1 VLDPNIARRRR
12 LKPGVGQTKGKG
24 VNEQLVATLRSLKT
38 DPAAA
43 VELYEQLFRARY
55 WVLVSDAET
64 NLDNMFFLNY
74 ESDDGVQELPVFT
87 TPDRHLI
94 HKFDSEIPPPT
105 AVQVPGPR
113 LWPRLLLVL
122 EHANIQ
128 VAVDA
133 GEGHGVRLTRPMIL
147 GMVSKYGEVSNAT

>member
-1 VLDPNIARRRR
+1 VVARPPQ
-12 LKPGVGQTKGKG
+12 LTASVGQTKGKN
-24 VNEQLVATLRSLKT
+24 VNDQLLATLRSLKT

-43 VELYEQLFRARY
+43 VELYEHLFRARY

-64 NLDNMFFLNY
+64 NVDDMFFLNY
-74 ESDDGVQELPVFT
+74 QSDDGVQELPVFT
-87 TPDRHLI
+87 APDRHLM
-94 HKFDSEIPPPT
+94 HKFDNESPPPT
-105 AVQVPGPR
+105 VVQIPGAR

-133 GEGHGVRLTRPMIL
+133 GEAHGVRLTRPMIL
-147 GMVSKYGEVSNAT
+147 GMVSKYGEVSHAT